1 MLVYYD
7 PWMAGV
13 VLPSVVVFGLIA
25 IPYIDFNKEG
35 NGYYT
40 IEQRKFAYLVFQY
53 GFLGRWIT
61 RIVMG
66 TFLRGPNWNFFGM
79 YETWDAHKVEAL
91 NNVDLSEYFWVH
103 WLSMARPRA
112 PEESGAIMQLAYILL
127 RESLGIVLVIAYLA
141 GLPAILVAGSKFF
154 RELFLKMGFL
164 RFMVLANLIQMMALL
179 PIKMVLRWTIDLKY
193 FISIPEYFLNL

>member
-1 MLVYYD
+1 VM
-7 PWMAGV
+7 
-13 VLPSVVVFGLIA
+13 
-25 IPYIDFNKEG
+25 
-35 NGYYT
+35 
-40 IEQRKFAYLVFQY
+40 
-53 GFLGRWIT
+53 WIT
-61 RIVMG
+61 LIVMG

-103 WLSMARPRA
+103 MLGMGRPRA
-112 PEESGAIMQLAYILL
+112 PEGSGGLLQLGYILL
-127 RESLGIVLVIAYLA
+127 RESPGIVLVFLYLVL
-141 GLPAILVAGSKFF
+141 LPPMLIVGSKFF
-154 RELFLKMGFL
+154 KELYAKMGFL